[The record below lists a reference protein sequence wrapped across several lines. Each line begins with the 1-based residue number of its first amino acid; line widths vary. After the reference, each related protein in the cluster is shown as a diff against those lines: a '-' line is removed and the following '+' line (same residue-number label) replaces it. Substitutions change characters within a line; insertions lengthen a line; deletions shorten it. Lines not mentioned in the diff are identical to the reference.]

1 MSIIGNNIYISK
13 LQNIPNFQNHHTIT
27 SGYLTKCISESNK
40 STYFKLINAF
50 LLALVQ
56 TYLVHMFMHV
66 WQPIEYLVDNC
77 TKTK

>member
-13 LQNIPNFQNHHTIT
+13 LQNIPNFSKLSYYHKWV
-27 SGYLTKCISESNK
+27 STKCISESNK

-66 WQPIEYLVDNC
+66 WQPIEYSVDSC